1 MRPPLTVPHP
11 SLAPTDETKLIG
23 ILLCGHAPEDIEADM
38 GNYDA
43 MFCELL
49 KGHGLRFRTYAVV
62 DGVFPDGADDCDGW
76 IITGSKHGAYEP
88 HDWIPPLQQ
97 LIRDVYADGRPMVG
111 ICFGHQIIAQ
121 ALGGTVEKYAK
132 GWAVG
137 RQNYLIDGQPIALNA
152 WHQDQ
157 VTKLPP
163 GATVI
168 GQNAF
173 CENAALLYDNRI
185 LTVQPHPEH
194 TAEFVGRLAESRGRG
209 LVPNDLLDAAIA
221 QLDRPTQHQSVA
233 DRMAAFLKRG
243 A

>member
-1 MRPPLTVPHP
+1 MTVPHP
-11 SLAPTDETKLIG
+11 SLSPNDETTTIG
-23 ILLCGHAPEDIEADM
+23 ILLCGHVPDDIEPDM
-38 GNYDA
+38 GDYDA
-43 MFCELL
+43 MFVDLL
-49 KGHGLRFRTYAVV
+49 KGHGLSFRTYAVV
-62 DGVFPDGADDCDGW
+62 DDQFPASVEECDGW
-76 IITGSKHGAYEP
+76 LITGSKHGAYEP
-88 HDWIPPLQQ
+88 HGWIPPLEQF
-97 LIRDVYADGRPMVG
+97 IRDVYEDGRPMVG

-121 ALGGTVEKYAK
+121 ALGGTVEKYSK

-137 RQNYLIDGQPIALNA
+137 RQDYLIDGQPVALNA

-173 CENAALLYDNRI
+173 CDNAALLYDHRI

-194 TAEFVGRLAESRGRG
+194 TAAFVGRLAESRGRG
-209 LVPNDLLDAAIA
+209 LVPDELLDEAIER
-221 QLDRPTQHQSVA
+221 LDQPTQHQSVA